1 MLTTYEPL
9 QCVHVPCDDDVLFSA
24 ITLSM
29 LLPVL
34 TDTDAFEDA
43 FERLFGDTKMRG
55 KRAQLRRELN
65 QLTPNTIPASLPNLI
80 KDYLRPKLAGYY
92 LEHEL
97 ATPTHDV
104 DFERHAISAMLEI
117 SIEYHKDT
125 DSPASTQPLSAYP
138 EPGQSI
144 HLLMANDYLQP
155 LINTETLPSA
165 LRTQL
170 FPVQNTPLLTPRSP
184 GKCLSFEGM
193 LQRGFT
199 NTSTKLTALANK
211 RPYVSGILSEKM
223 LLKPAAYPRDLATLH
238 ELPLRTGDLKKEIH
252 AIKSNL
258 KYVNLKE
265 EAEPIQFQESW
276 ENAEIFGAAFGAL
289 GGLTSATLITLFTE
303 FELSLIFGTLAFPE
317 GIPLALTIA
326 LVGTGIGVAG
336 GPYAAEF
343 GQALVFANQHLEA
356 GNYEE
361 ALVVL
366 NEQFEKTDFVKW
378 TRSWFLTHEH
388 YAVAHFFRAVC
399 YEKAGKLGDAY
410 TEYELAQREAFS
422 AGRSLTVFLS
432 KLHKLSL
439 LKRMQENELPPG
451 VVRETKLDS
460 TLRELTREYE
470 IGFSDLYCKLH
481 DNIFNLATRCL
492 GNRQLS
498 ETDVLLA
505 NQFLLF
511 DGAFMIKHFANGRG
525 EFLALFSTF
534 FQGALLA
541 YFSHDRPEY
550 LNDEVRDKLL
560 LTLPEEAPKDE
571 IVLVLASQK
580 IEQALDLLGE
590 FKKKY
595 GYYNP
600 LDKNIQAGIS
610 SMETFIVDFHAHCV
624 DKGPFFKER
633 YEVVTKKLGISAER
647 VASILENVRFSMK
660 LLKALEDDFGLRY
673 VSLDAW
679 LDDILDLKT
688 RVSDK
693 TGDTMLHWLARL
705 PSTTPE
711 LIIRI
716 KEAAEQLKESY
727 YVRNNNHESPL
738 LTLETADPHQLKPI
752 ISPGVMIKIGDE
764 LDQVDAFLESIKR
777 DPINNKHFLLLE
789 GPPGTG
795 KSHTVLQY
803 LRAQRHVLHEW
814 NSGAAGDKWVG
825 GLKTRIRTFF
835 ETAKSAA
842 IRNLDTWHVLFMDE
856 IDAVC
861 PQSDGAVANGQ
872 FNRQEVVTEIQKQ
885 HDTLRGC
892 ANVVLVGAT
901 NYPEVIADAMLSRAH
916 RVVFSLP
923 NVLGREKLLQYFFR
937 EKRIAHENIIRMAHL
952 TTGWSA
958 RSLLSLATS
967 IESHEV
973 NDENLK
979 SAFIKSST
987 LFESDFKK
995 AFPHARITLPTF
1007 NQTQGNDPLSSLS
1020 VLAEETRE
1028 QFMRLASSLQNPS
1041 YYNESRLHTLL
1052 FGPPGGGK
1060 TTAVRTFASSCNV
1073 TFVLIEAGVSLKEMH
1088 GVFER
1093 AKSFNQAIIFIDEID
1108 RIAFD
1113 ASPFR
1118 EFLQEQMDGFLKNN
1132 VVIIGATNYPKRI
1145 ADPLMSRFV
1154 LKTYVPPFS
1163 SEQRGKLFESMLRQ
1177 ELANNPGFQLDEA
1190 FHAELES
1197 SCLTLGGAS
1206 GRLSVREITNRVM
1219 IFFGD
1224 LRVKHATEPHRPM
1237 PVTLSQLLNRIDPT
1251 SLGQSRGTLF
1261 STRPQGNGSAAESS
1275 VMQDACNFL
1284 NQGL

>member
-1 MLTTYEPL
+1 MPTTYEPL
-9 QCVHVPCDDDVLFSA
+9 QCVHVPYDNDALFSA

-34 TDTDAFEDA
+34 TDTDTFEDA
-43 FERLFGDTKMRG
+43 FERLFGDTNMRG

-65 QLTPNTIPASLPNLI
+65 QLAPNTIPGSLRYLI
-80 KDYLRPKLAGYY
+80 KDYLRPKLAGYC

-104 DFERHAISAMLEI
+104 DFERHAISAMLEV
-117 SIEYHKDT
+117 SIEYHHDT
-125 DSPASTQPLSAYP
+125 DNPTSTPPLSAYP

-144 HLLMANDYLQP
+144 HVLMVDDYLQP
-155 LINTETLPSA
+155 LINPITLSPA

-170 FPVQNTPLLTPRSP
+170 FPVQNTPVLTPTSP

-193 LQRGFT
+193 LQRGMKD
-199 NTSTKLTALANK
+199 TSMKIVALEKNK
-211 RPYVSGILSEKM
+211 PSVVG
-223 LLKPAAYPRDLATLH
+223 LATETMILEPTRYPSDATMLH
-238 ELPLRTGDLKKEIH
+238 ALPLRVETLKFE
-252 AIKSNL
+252 IKSTTLNL
-258 KYVNLKE
+258 DRVNLE
-265 EAEPIQFQESW
+265 GVVRDNFPEAW
-276 ENAEIFGAAFGAL
+276 NNAELAGARNG
-289 GGLTSATLITLFTE
+289 
-303 FELSLIFGTLAFPE
+303 
-317 GIPLALTIA
+317 A
-326 LVGTGIGVAG
+326 LVGVVGAGLLTLLTELEFGFVFGSLMLVEALPLAITITLVGVGLGAVG

-343 GQALVFANQHLEA
+343 GQALTLAHEHLNVQ
-356 GNYEE
+356 NYD
-361 ALVVL
+361 AAADILDA
-366 NEQFEKTDFVKW
+366 QFKRADFIQW

-388 YAVAHFFRAVC
+388 YAVAHFFHAVC
-399 YEKAGKLGDAY
+399 CESKTRLDDAY
-410 TEYELAQREAFS
+410 KKYDLAYRA
-422 AGRSLTVFLS
+422 AVRANKSLIAFLS
-432 KLHKLSL
+432 KLHKISI
-439 LKRMQENELPPG
+439 LKRISEHEIPSG
-451 VVRETKLDS
+451 VNRKTDLDS
-460 TLRELTREYE
+460 MLRELTQEYE

-481 DNIFNLATRCL
+481 DNMLNLAKRCF
-492 GNRQLS
+492 GNHQLS
-498 ETDVLLA
+498 EVDVALA

-511 DGAFMIKHFANGRG
+511 DGAFMLKHFAHGRG

-541 YFSHDRPEY
+541 YLIHEKPDY
-550 LNDEVRDKLL
+550 LIIDGIRDKVLL
-560 LTLPEEAPKDE
+560 PLPEGASEEE
-571 IVLVLASQK
+571 IGLALASQK
-580 IEQALDLLGE
+580 MDQALDLLNE
-590 FKKKY
+590 FKKKF
-595 GYYNP
+595 GYFNP
-600 LDKNIQAGIS
+600 LDNDIQTAIIS
-610 SMETFIVDFHAHCV
+610 IETFVVDFHAHCV
-624 DKGPFFKER
+624 DKHLFFEEP
-633 YEVVTKKLGISAER
+633 YQEVTKKLGISAER
-647 VASILENVRFSMK
+647 AASILENVRFSIK
-660 LLKALEDDFGLRY
+660 LLKALDDDFGLRY

-679 LDDILDLKT
+679 LEDILDLKT
-688 RVSDK
+688 RVSDN
-693 TGDTMLHWLARL
+693 TGDTMLHWLVRFPA
-705 PSTTPE
+705 TTSE
-711 LIIRI
+711 LTGRIRD
-716 KEAAEQLKESY
+716 AAKQLKDLY

-738 LTLETADPHQLKPI
+738 SMLETADLHQLKPI
-752 ISPGVMIKIGDE
+752 ISPGVMITIGDE
-764 LDQVDAFLESIKR
+764 LEQVDAFLESIKR

-803 LRAQRHVLHEW
+803 LRAQGHVLHEW
-814 NSGAAGDKWVG
+814 STGEEKDKFVG
-825 GLKTRIRTFF
+825 GLNTRIRTFF
-835 ETAKSAA
+835 ETAKREAT
-842 IRNLDTWHVLFMDE
+842 RNLGTWHVLFMDE
-856 IDAVC
+856 IDAIC
-861 PQSDGAVANGQ
+861 PQSDGAVENGR

-892 ANVVLVGAT
+892 VNVVLVGAT

-923 NVLGREKLLQYFFR
+923 DVLGREKLLQYFFR
-937 EKRIAHENIIRMAHL
+937 EKRIAHENITRMAQL

-967 IESHEV
+967 IESPEV

-995 AFPHARITLPTF
+995 TFPHARITLPTF

-1020 VLAEETRE
+1020 VLAEETRD

-1060 TTAVRTFASSCNV
+1060 TTAVRTFASGCNV

-1108 RIAFD
+1108 RITFD
-1113 ASPFR
+1113 GSPFR

-1190 FHAELES
+1190 FHVELES

-1206 GRLSVREITNRVM
+1206 GRLSVREITNRVV

-1261 STRPQGNGSAAESS
+1261 STRPQENGSSAESS
-1275 VMQDACNFL
+1275 VMQNACNLL